1 MKTIE
6 ITSET
11 MPWANDVPHAI
22 GAVVETDDETAD
34 AIVAN
39 GHAKIVAKRRKAA
52 AEAAPEAHAEP
63 APEAVN
69 ADV

>member
-6 ITSET
+6 ITTEA
-11 MPWANDVPHAI
+11 MPWANDAPQAL
-22 GAVVETDDETAD
+22 GAVIDTDDETAD
-34 AIVAN
+34 AMVAN

-52 AEAAPEAHAEP
+52 AEAAPEGQ
-63 APEAVN
+63 N